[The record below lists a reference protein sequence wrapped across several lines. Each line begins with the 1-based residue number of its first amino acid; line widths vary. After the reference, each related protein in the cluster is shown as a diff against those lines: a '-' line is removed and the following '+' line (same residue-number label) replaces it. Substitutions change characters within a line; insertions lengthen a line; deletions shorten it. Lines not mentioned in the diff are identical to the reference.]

1 MNGPEKQKACGELL
15 PGTIKNKPWGY
26 EKIIVNSGLYVV
38 KELHIKAHQKL
49 SLQYHKK
56 KIETLFLVAGDGF
69 IETKVGDMM
78 HFNRPHTL
86 LPFFIGRNKIHRIG
100 AGEHDALFVEV
111 SSTELDDIT
120 RLEDKYGRV

>member
-1 MNGPEKQKACGELL
+1 MSGLAKQKAYEELK
-15 PGTIKNKPWGY
+15 PGTIKEKPWGS
-26 EKIIVNSGLYVV
+26 ELLIVNNGLYVV
-38 KELHIKAHQKL
+38 KELRVKAHQKL

-111 SSTELDDIT
+111 SSTELDDVT